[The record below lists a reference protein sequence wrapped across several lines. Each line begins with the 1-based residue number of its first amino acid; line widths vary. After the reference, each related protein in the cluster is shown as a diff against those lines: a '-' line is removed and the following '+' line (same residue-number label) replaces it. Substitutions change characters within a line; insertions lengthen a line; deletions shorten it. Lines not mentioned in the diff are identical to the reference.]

1 MGWSSKRAYLLA
13 MVILAAAGGLLLL
26 ATGMPWLIADGIGQ
40 AALGPAGQQQWS
52 GEQVAPLARAVGL
65 VALAGIA
72 GTVASRGK
80 GRIAVGVV
88 LALAGVVGAWSAIT
102 TAEAPVAPSSPGEP
116 VHATAWPWL
125 AFAAGAVIASSGA
138 VVASIGARWP
148 GLGSRYQ
155 RDAARAARSPWEAL
169 DDGQDPTA

>member
-1 MGWSSKRAYLLA
+1 MRAYLLA

-26 ATGMPWLIADGIGQ
+26 ATGMPWLIADGTGQ
-40 AALGPAGQQQWS
+40 AALSPGGQQQWS

-102 TAEAPVAPSSPGEP
+102 TAIATAIAPVAPSSPGEP

-125 AFAAGAVIASSGA
+125 AFAACAVIAIIGA
-138 VVASIGARWP
+138 VVASIGTRWP

-155 RDAARAARSPWEAL
+155 RDSARAARSPWEAL